1 MVMGEMQRD
10 TERLEQWVQFLAAT
24 RDLERIADL
33 ATNISQDVIYLVEG
47 DVVRHQ
53 PVASPKRD

>member
-33 ATNISQDVIYLVEG
+33 ATNIAQDVIYLVEG

-53 PVASPKRD
+53 RVESPKND